1 MPLRR
6 TSGHTFSS
14 PSNRIRSSDIQ
25 HTDNPSLHDGS
36 SANSGYT
43 RQDPLVGE
51 QKVVT
56 SIVSRLVNKLPCNSG
71 IKLAMMEIDEGVK
84 TTVESLLQISR
95 IRLPLVVHA
104 LASSLETL
112 SKYSGTGALIDAPLD
127 TIHSQLYLLQI
138 LVQCLSESWNLNAN
152 ASTPPHSELPAC
164 WPDPPPLD
172 DHLARHLLGV
182 LVIYIRM
189 LSQESSHGNSAGS
202 LAQVSNR
209 DGKSPSSTSVAAWGA
224 QINAPGASSF
234 SLGANF
240 IQGHSYPSATTPR
253 PPGIPEHARLLAP
266 TASSH
271 ASAIKQMTKRT
282 ARVIFYLSASNWPL
296 VLSRIKA
303 RVAHLTTTL
312 EENPEL
318 FELRFLEWAN
328 VDATRLAQ
336 ALQEISTPF
345 LHVKRPAQTALASAL
360 RKAIWNWIE
369 VYPAEYQALIEGTRK
384 LDGNPDVL
392 FDVLL
397 SLSDSSST
405 NKRVKVFYPLM
416 AMLLV
421 LSPDSL
427 KRLAMGDVSR
437 GGSALAKKHNFLDSL
452 RKGLSQSKSYEACA
466 ICYVDL
472 VRAAMCCS
480 PRLETSGIRTL
491 APDLQNDLK
500 NALFYSSLA
509 AEITDINIIV
519 DGLVALYRFNPTGT
533 TQVIFPKLWTD
544 NSDNSKIIG
553 VRACTAL
560 VMEGQRLP
568 WHPGIG
574 GLRAEVARAIRG
586 MLRSTAPSVIN
597 QGINRRGRSSLD
609 LPSTQTDVTWEILNL
624 MALDPSFAYEGLGDS
639 QDTLGNLLGGIS
651 SLTAVSCP
659 MTIRA
664 QAAKTNLVLLDR
676 LVEQCKTD
684 PARANQANQSALFIW
699 QILIDSSRRFLVD
712 FQLGDIDDMAMM
724 CGAFRSTVHSMLN
737 VVTSLPELAKA
748 PAARPAVLVAK
759 VATVTSLTG
768 PDVEQTNMAA
778 PALQALSKLMIV
790 VRSSVSNS
798 QAQMDEITGHS
809 NMLAELGSLPPATG
823 RNQQQRAIRRI
834 MKSHVRSSTLLGG
847 VWIGLAA
854 RLRILTNKIHT
865 AESDESEKD
874 YGRRRNMAADIEG
887 LTEDESKE
895 WQNLVSFLCATSGVC
910 ASDTAAIPNI
920 SDVVGKG
927 VLPRVYDEATDL
939 PAQVESLLREC
950 VDFLVSNSIYVR
962 ESIKDALG
970 NELPLSL
977 CRVLVVQ
984 MTKLLSHSTGPTGV
998 ATSEAFTTFVDQV
1011 VAVIRLWV
1019 ERVSPGEN
1027 SGVQVDLGE
1036 LLYLIAQYTH
1046 RLGRE
1051 DASQRIKIKFC
1062 QLFEAVLG
1070 KPEFVVLGNATKLRN
1085 AVLEWMC
1092 EWSIETL
1099 RDEFHIGIQ
1108 DKVQRDLDISC
1119 LRAMIPITD
1128 GLVIRSAGDDSE
1140 DSQNVAKARLFYR
1153 YYVLLVRVLER
1164 SNNHESES
1172 SHVARSV
1179 SNMST
1184 KAGSSESYQA
1194 LAILVLSNL
1203 LSANVDVGLKHC
1215 LSLAYHED
1223 STIRTAFMQLVSNIL
1238 QQGTRFGGLAVK
1250 NATAPKGYF
1259 DALASPNLSLAVAIC
1274 EVCPPNELDEMSS
1287 LLFRVFESKGN
1298 LLSLMKVLVERD
1310 VGLTSHESEL
1320 FRANSIMTRLMTT
1333 FAKTYGYNYVRGC
1346 LTPLVVSM
1354 GEKPIECSFELD
1366 PAKSSATEDIDRNA
1380 EHLRLMCQALLDI
1393 IYSSTPN
1400 LPVLFRA
1407 LCHHIWEVVDDRFPD
1422 SRHSAIGSFIFL
1434 RFFCPAIVSP
1444 ENIDLDIPAERR
1456 DTRRALVL
1464 ITKVIQ
1470 NLANNVLFGSKE
1482 VHMKVLNQF
1491 LSDNIRQVTKFLADV
1506 AQRPR
1511 SWEVAAATKMYQ
1523 EETERSID
1531 VEADNV
1537 IIQKFI
1543 FKHFARLE
1551 PALENMPTSYR
1562 TRQGT
1567 SSRSVRLDLDGKGAL
1582 ANLRRIM
1589 EETGPLPDPVLLSVS
1604 ARSQVYDDF
1613 MRHNAGRNTDS
1624 AASAFY
1630 EGQPNQT
1637 GRRIFYLILARVALV
1652 DYDLLAYRI
1661 FSLLDSVTDFF
1672 DVIIDMTDFS
1682 PQSEIPVPWL
1692 RRSLQ
1697 MCPPQIM
1704 PLIHTL
1710 VLYNPNSYVKKRFRP
1725 LLAEFLPYAPTMKNV
1740 IAASSPAEIHDYI
1753 PAFNGYELP
1762 ERTKVLAY
1770 NAENVFT
1777 NLLCVSDHEQ
1787 LVPVVVKLS
1796 TESIQVASWRK
1807 QDLTPT
1813 VKSYIIDVIDLA
1825 EVNEITMG
1833 RQNADQLTLKYSH
1846 NKTVTF
1852 TSRMERNELAQII
1865 RAAVSRF
1872 RNTPSDD
1879 RILRP
1884 TDVPGTLLNVAFLNL
1899 SSSDET
1905 LRLGAYNLVH
1915 ELCQFFKYDLASQVL
1930 KVSTGLTIPSNS
1942 LSFVY
1947 KLSNAL
1953 ATTAQT
1959 LTLEFLKEWTVGFS
1973 KADTPQKAAC
1983 LHYVGP
1989 WLKNLEQFAKPSR
2002 DDGVENTKQVADVVR
2017 GLIALTVAERK
2028 RLHLSIQEH
2037 VWKVLAGSHEALID
2051 LIVRELLHLA
2061 VNAGPGSEK
2070 AEGAADILVS
2080 LSSTAVRG
2088 KVVARL
2094 RKSIGQT
2101 CVKPTNLL
2109 SDSPSW
2115 NEICTLAR
2123 INLALA
2129 FSPPNA
2135 LDTQLFLP
2143 DLFHTIV
2150 LISGIGPVM
2159 MRQIVYGLVINILQ
2173 SLATIAAAGEMD
2185 ATTLQHLL
2193 QRAQQPEMIHA
2204 FGLVQNPGSLELAGA
2219 LHWDPTGVAHL
2230 DSLYKVTNFLGD
2242 VLTAGAPSMDCANAW
2257 RARWMGLVAATCFQ
2271 HNPATQPQAFIALG
2285 YLAQDD
2291 VDDDV
2296 VYQIVVALS
2305 GAFSHFHEDDTVPV
2319 VSMLRCLARVM
2330 GGLHTD
2336 SKYANVLFWIAV
2348 SILQLAYIPLF
2359 GPALELLLT
2368 TIRHMRATHSS
2379 KNIFGELMETRAAT
2393 GEQASR
2399 LDQMCGVNFDTDPY
2413 YSLVAIINKGVRHPN
2428 TRALTIETLT
2438 ELLRLSCAE
2447 EAIEDR
2453 DRLIQGRSVPFFT
2466 ALLPLSASSTASV
2479 SELLQVANV
2488 ALENDK
2494 MPDIANLGVYDLLS
2508 LPDNSKV
2515 LLFVTLIVTI
2525 LTNVSSDAE
2534 KLVLYRLL
2542 ADASMDAPDVVATA
2556 YDTLIPRMTGVLT
2569 TTTSTAILQNV
2580 TLIFERAMADASY
2593 TFPTGIATDS
2603 SSSVHK
2609 KNYSASVSSGQTNI
2623 NVRPRDQV
2631 LEDLGMKGLTDMSF
2645 SGVKLDRLSNMSK
2658 YIATLIDAFSQS
2670 I

>member
-1 MPLRR
+1 M
-6 TSGHTFSS
+6 
-14 PSNRIRSSDIQ
+14 
-25 HTDNPSLHDGS
+25 
-36 SANSGYT
+36 
-43 RQDPLVGE
+43 GE

-56 SIVSRLVNKLPCNSG
+56 SIVLRLVNKLPCNSG

-112 SKYSGTGALIDAPLD
+112 SKYSGTSALVDAPLD

-152 ASTPPHSELPAC
+152 AANPPNSELPAC

-189 LSQESSHGNSAGS
+189 LSQESSHNSSAGT

-209 DGKSPSSTSVAAWGA
+209 DGKSPSTTSVAAWGA
-224 QINAPGASSF
+224 QINTPGASSF

-240 IQGHSYPSATTPR
+240 IQGHSYPSATTSR
-253 PPGIPEHARLLAP
+253 LPGIPEHAKLLAP

-271 ASAIKQMTKRT
+271 ASAITQMTKRT

-360 RKAIWNWIE
+360 RKAIWNWID

-397 SLSDSSST
+397 SMSDSSSS
-405 NKRVKVFYPLM
+405 NKRAKVFYPLM

-427 KRLAMGDVSR
+427 KRLAMGDTSR
-437 GGSALAKKHNFLDSL
+437 GGSAFAKKHSFLDSL
-452 RKGLSQSKSYEACA
+452 RKGLSQSKSFEACA
-466 ICYVDL
+466 VCYVDL

-509 AEITDINIIV
+509 AEITDLNIIV
-519 DGLVALYRFNPTGT
+519 DGLVALYRFNPTAT
-533 TQVIFPKLWTD
+533 TQVIFPKLWND
-544 NSDNSKIIG
+544 NSDSSKIIG
-553 VRACTAL
+553 LRACTAL

-568 WHPGIG
+568 WHPALSS
-574 GLRAEVARAIRG
+574 LRQEVARSIRS

-597 QGINRRGRSSLD
+597 HGINRRGRSSVD

-664 QAAKTNLVLLDR
+664 QAAKTSLVLLDR
-676 LVEQCKTD
+676 LVEQCQTD
-684 PARANQANQSALFIW
+684 PARANQASQSALFIW

-712 FQLGDIDDMAMM
+712 FQLGDSDDMAMM

-768 PDVEQTNMAA
+768 PDVEQTNMAG
-778 PALQALSKLMIV
+778 PALMALSKLMLI
-790 VRSSVSNS
+790 VRSSTSNNT
-798 QAQMDEITGHS
+798 QAQLDEITSHS
-809 NMLAELGSLPPATG
+809 NMLAQLGSLPPATG

-834 MKSHVRSSTLLGG
+834 MKAHVRSSTLLGG
-847 VWIGLAA
+847 VWIGLVA
-854 RLRILTNKIHT
+854 RLRVLTNKIHS
-865 AESDESEKD
+865 AESDAAEKD
-874 YGRRRNMAADIEG
+874 YGRRRNMAADIDG

-910 ASDTAAIPNI
+910 TTDNTVTPNI
-920 SDVVGKG
+920 SEVVGKG
-927 VLPRVYDEATDL
+927 ILPRVYDDATDL
-939 PAQVESLLREC
+939 ATQVESFLREC

-1011 VAVIRLWV
+1011 IAVIRLWV
-1019 ERVSPGEN
+1019 ERVNPDES

-1099 RDEFHIGIQ
+1099 RDEFHIGLQ

-1164 SNNHESES
+1164 SNTLESES
-1172 SHVARSV
+1172 THVARSV

-1184 KAGSSESYQA
+1184 KAVGGESYPA

-1250 NATAPKGYF
+1250 NAAAPKVYF
-1259 DALASPNLSLAVAIC
+1259 DALASPNLALAVAIC
-1274 EVCPPNELDEMSS
+1274 EACPPNELDEISS

-1298 LLSLMKVLVERD
+1298 LLSLMKVLIERD
-1310 VGLTSHESEL
+1310 VALTSHESEL
-1320 FRANSIMTRLMTT
+1320 FRANSIMTRLITT
-1333 FAKTYGYNYVRGC
+1333 FARTYGYNYVRSC
-1346 LTPLVVSM
+1346 LSPLVLSM
-1354 GEKPIECSFELD
+1354 GEKPAECSFELD
-1366 PAKSSATEDIDRNA
+1366 PAKGGAVEDIDRNA

-1393 IYSSTPN
+1393 IYNSIPN

-1407 LCHHIWEVVDDRFPD
+1407 LCHHIWEVVEDRFPD

-1434 RFFCPAIVSP
+1434 RFFCPSIVSP
-1444 ENIDLDIPAERR
+1444 ESIDLDIPAERR

-1482 VHMKVLNQF
+1482 VHMKLLNQF
-1491 LSDNIRQVTKFLADV
+1491 LSDNIRQVTKFLSDV

-1511 SWEVAAATKMYQ
+1511 SWEVAAATKLFQ

-1531 VEADNV
+1531 VEADNA

-1543 FKHFARLE
+1543 YKHFARLE
-1551 PALENMPTSYR
+1551 TLLESMPTSYR

-1582 ANLRRIM
+1582 GNLRRIM
-1589 EETGPLPDPVLLSVS
+1589 DETGPLPDPVRLSVS

-1630 EGQPNQT
+1630 EGQPSQA
-1637 GRRIFYLILARVALV
+1637 GRRIFYLILAHVALV

-1661 FSLLDSVTDFF
+1661 FSLMDNVTDYF
-1672 DVIIDMTDFS
+1672 DVIVDMTDFS
-1682 PQSEIPVPWL
+1682 PQSEVPIPWL

-1697 MCPPQIM
+1697 MCPPRIM

-1710 VLYNPNSYVKKRFRP
+1710 VLYNPNSYVKKRFRQ
-1725 LLAEFLPYAPTMKNV
+1725 LLAEFQPYAPTMKNV
-1740 IAASSPAEIHDYI
+1740 IAASSPAEIHDLI

-1777 NLLCVSDHEQ
+1777 SLQCVSDHEQ

-1807 QDLTPT
+1807 QDLTPS

-1825 EVNEITMG
+1825 DVNEITMG
-1833 RQNADQLTLKYSH
+1833 RQNTDQLTLKYSH

-1852 TSRMERNELAQII
+1852 TSQSVERNELAQII

-1872 RNTPSDD
+1872 RTTPSDD

-1905 LRLGAYNLVH
+1905 LRLGAYNLIH

-1947 KLSNAL
+1947 KLSKAL
-1953 ATTAQT
+1953 ATTAPN
-1959 LTLEFLKEWTVGFS
+1959 LTLEFLKEWTVGFA

-1989 WLKNLEQFAKPSR
+1989 WLKNLELFAKPSR
-2002 DDGVENTKQVADVVR
+2002 DDGVESAKQVADVVR
-2017 GLIALTVAERK
+2017 SLIALTVAERK

-2037 VWKVLAGSHEALID
+2037 VWKVLASSHEALID

-2101 CVKPTNLL
+2101 CVKPTSIL

-2173 SLATIAAAGEMD
+2173 SLATIAAAGDMD

-2204 FGLVQNPGSLELAGA
+2204 FGLMQNPGSLELAGA
-2219 LHWDPTGVAHL
+2219 THWDPTGVPHL
-2230 DSLYKVTNFLGD
+2230 DSLDQVTNFLGD
-2242 VLTAGAPSMDCANAW
+2242 VLTAGSPSMDCANAW

-2305 GAFSHFHEDDTVPV
+2305 GAFGSFHEDDTVPV

-2330 GGLHTD
+2330 GGLHSD
-2336 SKYANVLFWIAV
+2336 SKYASVLFWIAV
-2348 SILQLAYIPLF
+2348 SVLQLSYIPLF

-2368 TIRHMRATHSS
+2368 TIRHLRATQPS
-2379 KNIFGELMETRAAT
+2379 KNIFGMLMEARAAT
-2393 GEQASR
+2393 GEQANK

-2447 EAIEDR
+2447 ETIEDR
-2453 DRLIQGRSVPFFT
+2453 DRLMQGRSVPFFT
-2466 ALLPLSASSTASV
+2466 ALLPLSASSPTSV
-2479 SELLQVANV
+2479 RELLQVANV
-2488 ALENDK
+2488 VLENDR

-2580 TLIFERAMADASY
+2580 TLIFERAMADSSY
-2593 TFPTGIATDS
+2593 TFPTGLATDS
-2603 SSSVHK
+2603 SSSVHN
-2609 KNYSASVSSGQTNI
+2609 KNYSASVSSGQTNPT
-2623 NVRPRDQV
+2623 VRPRDQV

-2645 SGVKLDRLSNMSK
+2645 TGVKLDRLSNMSK
-2658 YIATLIDAFSQS
+2658 YIAALIDAFSQS